1 MAGHR
6 ALTNRIIRYNSSMPR
21 LKGLEKIVMELRT
34 ERAHLVSNLR
44 HVDAALAVLGK
55 LEGGRFA
62 TESRRTLS
70 ASARRKISRAQKIRW
85 AKIKTR
91 SRTAPG
97 NATRPKRTLSVAA
110 RQKIAAAQR
119 ARWARTRSK
128 QGQSK

>member
-1 MAGHR
+1 MQK
-6 ALTNRIIRYNSSMPR
+6 
-21 LKGLEKIVMELRT
+21 LKGLEKIVTELRT

-70 ASARRKISRAQKIRW
+70 ASARRKISRAQKVRW
-85 AKIKTR
+85 AKIKTK
-91 SRTAPG
+91 SQTAPG
-97 NATRPKRTLSVAA
+97 GMASTTRPKRTLSAAA

-119 ARWARTRSK
+119 ARWAKVRSK
-128 QGQSK
+128 QRQSK